1 MKDNLTLASTN
12 RAPGLADYGLLFLIS
27 AIWGSSFLFIKIG
40 VTELPAV
47 PFTTIRLIIGAA
59 VMVGLAYYSKEKLF
73 GVGLPWRLI
82 WLSGLLGNAL
92 PFILIGWG
100 EEKIDSGL
108 AAILMAV
115 APLATILLAHVYT
128 PDDRLTRGKVAG
140 VLLGTAGIIV
150 LIGPT
155 KLATVGGEALRQLA
169 VAVAALCYAANVIVT
184 REIQRTGASS
194 TALVTAVILASALIM
209 LPIQL
214 ALSPLSD
221 LLPTTTALASAT
233 VMAIVHTAAATVMMF
248 ILIERQGP
256 SYFSQVNYL
265 VPVFGVLWGILV
277 LGERPGWSAIAALI
291 LILGGMAVAR
301 RGNG

>member
-1 MKDNLTLASTN
+1 MKDNLTLPPIS
-12 RAPGLADYGLLFLIS
+12 RVPGLADYGLLFVIS

-40 VTELPAV
+40 VTEVPAV
-47 PFTTIRLIIGAA
+47 PFTTIRLVIGAV
-59 VMVGLAYYSKEKLF
+59 VMYGLAYYCRERLF

-92 PFILIGWG
+92 PFVLIGWG

-115 APLATILLAHVYT
+115 APLATILLAHFYT
-128 PDDRLTRGKVAG
+128 PDDRLTSGKVAG
-140 VLLGTAGIIV
+140 VLLGTAGIVV

-155 KLATVGGEALRQLA
+155 KLATIGGEALRQVA
-169 VAVAALCYAANVIVT
+169 VAIAALCYAANVIVT
-184 REIQRTGASS
+184 REIQRTGASA
-194 TALVTAVILASALIM
+194 TALVTAVILASAVIM
-209 LPIQL
+209 VPIQL
-214 ALSPLSD
+214 ALSPLAD
-221 LLPTTTALASAT
+221 LVPTTTALASAT
-233 VMAIVHTAAATVMMF
+233 VMAVLHTAAATVMMF
-248 ILIERQGP
+248 VLIERQGP

-277 LGERPGWSAIAALI
+277 LGERPGWSAMAALI

-301 RGNG
+301 RRIG